1 MLGDGFLHK
10 YGVCNMPKSRRIGV
24 DYISTP
30 LADVPTVGALED
42 VVNSINSLKEELDS
56 IKGNTGGLS
65 GELIDSVKQSISAL
79 AQRIN
84 TLESEEKESS
94 EKLDSISGAL
104 AVAILLAQKAQ
115 RKEESSFQ
123 IVIKKPEELIFTFD
137 HLGNYVDVK
146 TQLEHYAS
154 LLKKVQDLKS
164 RGAKLNGK
172 LLIHGRPGTGKTTL
186 VYALAK
192 ESQVPIIDFQKSLAS
207 GSQDDLIPGI
217 HSIFK
222 FIRESSNKPVILFM
236 DNFDVLAQS
245 RDLSQSS
252 TLSSILDELDA
263 TNLCDHYVL
272 VIAATNRPDLL
283 DTAVWTRFD
292 DILYVPLPDTRARTE
307 ILHVLLSRLLYE
319 KNIDFPQIS
328 EATENFSGADLEN
341 LISRALV
348 LLEKGRKKEKVLTT
362 DILLEIAH
370 SMRTEI
376 LQRVKEKIKLQK
388 KDSKEE
394 NLQQS
399 LVQDI
404 VTNDRQY
411 EKLLTALTKLKGGD
425 SLSSDEVAV
434 TKNFEFLT
442 SNPVKG
448 IEVLK
453 EKRERVLRVRET
465 MQKMWGAKL
474 DHRSKTE

>member
-1 MLGDGFLHK
+1 
-10 YGVCNMPKSRRIGV
+10 MPKSRRIGV

-30 LADVPTVGALED
+30 LADVPTVDALED

-56 IKGNTGGLS
+56 LKGNTGGLS
-65 GELIDSVKQSISAL
+65 GEIIDSVKQSINTL
-79 AQRIN
+79 TQRIN
-84 TLESEEKESS
+84 MLEGEEKESS
-94 EKLDSISGAL
+94 GKLDSISGAL
-104 AVAILLAQKAQ
+104 AAAILLTQRVQ
-115 RKEESSFQ
+115 RKEEPAFQ
-123 IVIKKPEELIFTFD
+123 IVINKPEELIFTFD
-137 HLGNYVDVK
+137 HLGNYADVK
-146 TQLEHYAS
+146 TQLEHYVS
-154 LLKKVQDLKS
+154 LLKRVQDLKS

-192 ESQVPIIDFQKSLAS
+192 ESKVPIIDFQKSLAS
-207 GSQDDLIPGI
+207 GSPDNLIPGI
-217 HSIFK
+217 HAIFK
-222 FIRESSNKPVILFM
+222 FIRESPDNKPLILFI

-252 TLSSILDELDA
+252 TLSAVLDELDA
-263 TNLCDHYVL
+263 TNLCDHSVL

-283 DTAVWTRFD
+283 DTAVWPRFD
-292 DILYVPLPDTRARTE
+292 DIIHVPLPDTRARTE
-307 ILHVLLSRLLYE
+307 ILHALLSSLLYE

-341 LISRALV
+341 LIFRAVV

-376 LQRVKEKIKLQK
+376 LQRIREKPQFQK
-388 KDSKEE
+388 KDLQREE

-399 LVQDI
+399 LVQDV
-404 VTNDRQY
+404 VTNDKQY

-425 SLSSDEVAV
+425 SLSSDEVAIV
-434 TKNFEFLT
+434 KNFEFLT
-442 SNPVKG
+442 SNPEKG

-453 EKRERVLRVRET
+453 EKRERVQRVQET
-465 MQKMWGAKL
+465 MQKMWGAK
-474 DHRSKTE
+474 T

>member
-1 MLGDGFLHK
+1 
-10 YGVCNMPKSRRIGV
+10 MPKSRRIGV

-30 LADVPTVGALED
+30 LADVPTVDALED

-84 TLESEEKESS
+84 TLESEEQKSS

-104 AVAILLAQKAQ
+104 AAAILLTQKAQ
-115 RKEESSFQ
+115 RREESLFR
-123 IVIKKPEELIFTFD
+123 IVIKKPEELLFTFD
-137 HLGNYVDVK
+137 HLGNYGDVK

-154 LLKKVQDLKS
+154 LLKKVQELKS

-207 GSQDDLIPGI
+207 GSQDNLIPGI

-222 FIRESSNKPVILFM
+222 FVRESSDNKPLILFI
-236 DNFDVLAQS
+236 DNFDALAQS

-252 TLSSILDELDA
+252 VLSSILDELDA
-263 TNLCDHYVL
+263 TNLCDHSVL

-292 DILYVPLPDTRARTE
+292 DILYVPLPDARARTE

-376 LQRVKEKIKLQK
+376 LQRVKEKTKLQK
-388 KDSKEE
+388 KDLKEE

-411 EKLLTALTKLKGGD
+411 EKLLNVLTKLKGGD
-425 SLSSDEVAV
+425 SLSSEELAFA
-434 TKNFEFLT
+434 KNFEFLT

-453 EKRERVLRVRET
+453 EKRERVLKVRET
-465 MQKMWGAKL
+465 MQKMWGGKL
-474 DHRSKTE
+474 DRRSKTE